1 MILEKLMK
9 LLLSLAASAVLA
21 LSVTVVASAK
31 DRDLP
36 PSGVL
41 SYTMKDID
49 GKDVPL
55 AKYKGKV
62 LLIVNVASR
71 CGNTPQYKPLE
82 TIYEKYK
89 AQGFEILAFPANN
102 FGGQEPGTNLEI
114 KQFCTGNYNVSFPVF
129 SKISVKGTD
138 IDPLYKF
145 LTDKATDPQFSG
157 DIEWNFGKFIIGRNG
172 EVVARFAPGL
182 HPDRPEVVSVIE
194 AELAKKAP

>member
-1 MILEKLMK
+1 MQLITTV
-9 LLLSLAASAVLA
+9 AACAVLA
-21 LSVTVVASAK
+21 LSLTVAADAK
-31 DRDLP
+31 DNP
-36 PSGVL
+36 PPTTGVL

-62 LLIVNVASR
+62 IMIVNVASR

-102 FGGQEPGTNLEI
+102 FGAQEPGTNPEI
-114 KQFCTGNYNVSFPVF
+114 KQFCTGNYAVSFPLF
-129 SKISVKGTD
+129 SKISVKGAD

-145 LTDKATDPQFSG
+145 LTDKATDPLFPG

-194 AELAKKAP
+194 AELAKKAQ